1 LATQADK
8 AGRSGTARGVLKVNV
23 GVLLQL
29 APQQLVNGLTI
40 GSVYALIALGYTMV
54 YGVLQLINFA
64 HGDLFMLGAMVAVFL
79 LSATAFTSPLPLGL
93 VLLALVI
100 VFLGAMSFSAA
111 LGVAIE
117 RVAYKPLRNAGRLA
131 PLISALGV
139 SVFLENGT
147 MNTVGPRPRFFP
159 DLFPTNMVSVLGVS
173 FSNKQL
179 IILIVAALLMVW
191 LHYLI
196 NHTLFGLA
204 VRATAEDKDAAS
216 LMGVDIDRV
225 IAMVFV
231 IGPALGA
238 AAGVLVAMLYGV
250 VVWNMGFLA
259 GIKAFTAA
267 VLGGIG
273 NIPGA
278 MLGGLALGL
287 VETFGAGYLPILTHG
302 VIGPEYKDIFAFA
315 ILIVIL
321 VFRPM
326 GILGERVAR

>member
-1 LATQADK
+1 
-8 AGRSGTARGVLKVNV
+8 
-23 GVLLQL
+23 
-29 APQQLVNGLTI
+29 
-40 GSVYALIALGYTMV
+40 LIALGYTMV

-79 LSATAFTSPLPLGL
+79 LSATAFTSPLPLGIVL
-93 VLLALVI
+93 MVLLI

-147 MNTVGPRPRFFP
+147 MNMVGPRPRFFP
-159 DLFPTNMVSVLGVS
+159 DLFPTDMVSIFGLS

-179 IILIVAALLMVW
+179 IILVVAALLMVW
-191 LHYLI
+191 LQYLI

-204 VRATAEDKDAAS
+204 VRATSEDKDAAS

-238 AAGVLVAMLYGV
+238 AAGVLFAMLYGV

-315 ILIVIL
+315 ILIVLL

>member
-1 LATQADK
+1 
-8 AGRSGTARGVLKVNV
+8 
-23 GVLLQL
+23 
-29 APQQLVNGLTI
+29 
-40 GSVYALIALGYTMV
+40 VYALIALGYTMV

-79 LSATAFTSPLPLGL
+79 LSATAFTSPLPLGIVL
-93 VLLALVI
+93 MVLLI

-147 MNTVGPRPRFFP
+147 MNMVGPRPRFFP
-159 DLFPTNMVSVLGVS
+159 DLFPTDMVSIFGLS

-179 IILIVAALLMVW
+179 IILVVAALLMVW
-191 LHYLI
+191 LQYLI

-204 VRATAEDKDAAS
+204 VRATSEDKDAAS

-238 AAGVLVAMLYGV
+238 AAGVLFAMLYGV

-315 ILIVIL
+315 ILIVLL

>member
-1 LATQADK
+1 VIPDV
-8 AGRSGTARGVLKVNV
+8 SPFI
-23 GVLLQL
+23 QL
-29 APQQLVNGLTI
+29 AGQQLVNGLTI

-79 LSATAFTSPLPLGL
+79 LSATAFTSPLPLGIVL
-93 VLLALVI
+93 MVLLI

-147 MNTVGPRPRFFP
+147 MNMVGPRPRFFP
-159 DLFPTNMVSVLGVS
+159 DLFPTDMVSIFGLS

-179 IILIVAALLMVW
+179 IILVVAALLMVW
-191 LHYLI
+191 LQYLI

-204 VRATAEDKDAAS
+204 VRATSEDKDAAS

-238 AAGVLVAMLYGV
+238 AAGVLIAMLYGV

-315 ILIVIL
+315 ILIVLL

>member
-1 LATQADK
+1 MNAE
-8 AGRSGTARGVLKVNV
+8 VLIRLV
-23 GVLLQL
+23 
-29 APQQLVNGLTI
+29 PQQLVNGLTI

-93 VLLALVI
+93 VLLALLV

-117 RVAYKPLRNAGRLA
+117 RVAYKPLRQAGRLA
-131 PLISALGV
+131 PLISALGM

-147 MNTVGPRPRFFP
+147 MNAVGPRPRFFP
-159 DLFPTNMVSVLGVS
+159 DLFPTKMFALGGMT

-225 IAMVFV
+225 IGMVFV

-287 VETFGAGYLPILTHG
+287 VETFGAGYLPLLTHG
-302 VIGPEYKDIFAFA
+302 AIGPEYKDIFAFA
-315 ILIVIL
+315 ILILIL